1 MKSGKASKRYVLSL
15 FGVTENEFILFFT
28 ILQNMKFLQQVLES

>member
-1 MKSGKASKRYVLSL
+1 MKSGKAYKRYVLSL
-15 FGVTENEFILFFT
+15 LCVTENEFILLFT

>member
-1 MKSGKASKRYVLSL
+1 MFYR
-15 FGVTENEFILFFT
+15 FFCVTENEFILFFT